1 MKITVLEDEK
11 SVSDSIVDF
20 IRRYFGEKGIG
31 LPSISV
37 YDNGYDL
44 IEAYSMDADVLFM
57 DIQLPDISGMDV
69 ARKIREKDKNVI
81 IVFVTNLA
89 QYAIKGYEVNAFD
102 FILKPIDYQGFRMKL
117 ERILTELGHFQNN
130 AYIDLRNKEGIVR
143 IPVDS
148 LLYLEVISHDIVFH
162 TIHDTYTIRGALK
175 DYASILSEH
184 YFLLCNKGY
193 LVNLSHVRKID
204 KVFAY
209 LSDGSKLLISK
220 GKRKEFLEGLNK
232 YLGGTI

>member
-11 SVSDSIVDF
+11 SVSDSIVEF
-20 IRRYFGEKGIG
+20 IRRYFREKGIG

-57 DIQLPDISGMDV
+57 DIQLPDISGIDV

-117 ERILTELGHFQNN
+117 ERILTELDHFQNN
-130 AYIDLRNKEGIVR
+130 AYIDLRNKEGIIR

-162 TIHDTYTIRGALK
+162 AINDTYTIRGALK
-175 DYASILSEH
+175 DYTTILSDH